1 MLYATFWLRDSMYLN
16 LYVMSEYTDRDGG
29 NNLSLRIE
37 ERDREENFCEWR
49 LPDVACSK
57 AFGFSENDLFKIE
70 DYIRANES
78 IIWDDWKEQAHART
92 A

>member
-1 MLYATFWLRDSMYLN
+1 MYLN
-16 LYVMSEYTDRDGG
+16 LYIMNEYKDRDGG

-37 ERDREENFCEWR
+37 DRDNADSFCEWR

-57 AFGFSENDLFKIE
+57 SFGFSENDLFKIE

-78 IIWDDWKEQAHART
+78 IIWDDWKENAHART